1 MSNNLWMFDYCL
13 FVFLAKT
20 PVYASS
26 SLVSELCKSLSPC
39 LWPSSVC
46 AQSLQSC
53 LTLGDPMDYSL
64 PDSSVHGIFQARIL
78 DWFAISFSRGSSRP
92 KDATSLSCVSCIG
105 RWSLYHRAIR
115 ETLSLQSAHSL
126 MNSSAVHPGMPKAS
140 SGQVTNGG
148 SHTPLSTEALR
159 GQANRLLKVCSS
171 LHNNLEGQVWIYSLS
186 HMAPSP
192 QPAPCPF
199 ACPPPFPF
207 LSPPSVLH
215 CEEPCTHT
223 VDTPAHQPKVHLEQ
237 VQLWAVVPDHLLRPG
252 VATCRKVCPPWRHP
266 RQRTAEALEEMASGL
281 SGQKMPE
288 SKTVFLVNG
297 YFKFPIPDE
306 LMLL

>member
-1 MSNNLWMFDYCL
+1 M
-13 FVFLAKT
+13 
-20 PVYASS
+20 
-26 SLVSELCKSLSPC
+26 
-39 LWPSSVC
+39 PSSVC

-53 LTLGDPMDYSL
+53 LTLGDPMDYSP

-78 DWFAISFSRGSSRP
+78 DWFAIAFSRGSSRP
-92 KDATSLSCVSCIG
+92 KDGTSLSCVSCIG

-115 ETLSLQSAHSL
+115 ETPSLQSAHSL

-159 GQANRLLKVCSS
+159 GQANRLLKCVLAFITTWKAKFGFTACHAWLPALS
-171 LHNNLEGQVWIYSLS
+171 LPPV
-186 HMAPSP
+186 PSP
-192 QPAPCPF
+192 VPS
-199 ACPPPFPF
+199 PFPF
-207 LSPPSVLH
+207 LLPPSVLH

-297 YFKFPIPDE
+297 
-306 LMLL
+306 